1 MIFTVYD
8 LMWHQSLSITFQLIT
23 VPFSNNPSCQ
33 KISMK
38 PILKKYNPE
47 VCVAFSGADLCPREA
62 DTVSNYNCLNYEL

>member
-1 MIFTVYD
+1 
-8 LMWHQSLSITFQLIT
+8 
-23 VPFSNNPSCQ
+23 
-33 KISMK
+33 MK